1 MRLLNKVYK
10 FFLKGSWLEQKLI
23 VQAFIY
29 MLVVRYLMLK
39 VKFKKYQKY
48 LGERGVE
55 TTNQYPTAKEEIIKT
70 VRRIVL
76 STSKNTPWESK
87 CMVQA
92 VSCKWLLKKYGVEST
107 IYFGIKPDEENK
119 GKLKAHAWLR
129 VGEYIVTGREGHK
142 AFKVVNFYA

>member
-1 MRLLNKVYK
+1 MLLVKKIYK
-10 FFLKGSWLEQKLI
+10 FFWKGSWLEKKLI
-23 VQAFIY
+23 VQSFVY
-29 MLVVRYLMLK
+29 MLVIRHLMLK
-39 VKFKKYQKY
+39 VKFKRYQKY

-55 TTNQYPTAKEEIIKT
+55 STRDYSAAHDEIIKT